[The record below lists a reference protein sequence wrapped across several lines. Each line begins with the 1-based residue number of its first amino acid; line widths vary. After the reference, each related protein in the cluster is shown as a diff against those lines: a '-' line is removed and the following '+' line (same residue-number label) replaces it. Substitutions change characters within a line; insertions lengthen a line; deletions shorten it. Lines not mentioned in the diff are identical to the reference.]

1 MRASYPAMCLSE
13 CSSGQ
18 SRGELVDNYKAK
30 GFGMFD
36 DADQWALMR
45 KGVYEAYIRR
55 SSKTLLT
62 WVATV
67 VQLQP
72 GIEDAA

>member
-1 MRASYPAMCLSE
+1 MCRSE
-13 CSSGQ
+13 CSDGE
-18 SRGELVDNYKAK
+18 SRAELVDRYMAK
-30 GFGMFD
+30 GFAIFD
-36 DADQWALMR
+36 DAEQWALMR

-55 SSKTLLT
+55 SPSPRAT

-72 GIEDAA
+72 GIEEAS